1 MVVKLD
7 IPVLPFAAARLVAVA
22 ENVRD
27 WIKGVVRTAVRDR
40 EAILLDP
47 LGLSGI
53 CDDEQVYSEQ
63 GRFSEMIGSEIQDY
77 VMHFNYEYFAIICAA
92 QARL

>member
-47 LGLSGI
+47 QGLSGI

-63 GRFSEMIGSEIQDY
+63 GRFSGLSEIG
-77 VMHFNYEYFAIICAA
+77 NS
-92 QARL
+92 RLRNTFQHLL